1 VKGLRIVLTVS
12 EVSPELYAALEP
24 VPARLR
30 AERVR
35 TLATIGL
42 AAMGGGQP
50 LINKP
55 VVEAEA
61 ASANR
66 KEPIAPGLP
75 EKALGAARK
84 LGGL

>member
-1 VKGLRIVLTVS
+1 MKGLRIVLTVS

-55 VVEAEA
+55 AVEAEA
-61 ASANR
+61 ASTNR

>member
-42 AAMGGGQP
+42 AAIGGGQP

-55 VVEAEA
+55 AMEAEA
-61 ASANR
+61 ASTNR
-66 KEPIAPGLP
+66 KEALAPSLP

>member
-1 VKGLRIVLTVS
+1 MKGLRIVLTVS
-12 EVSPELYAALEP
+12 EVSPELYAALEQ

-35 TLATIGL
+35 TLATLGL
-42 AAMGGGQP
+42 AAMGGVQP
-50 LINKP
+50 LIYKP
-55 VVEAEA
+55 AVEAEA
-61 ASANR
+61 ASASR
-66 KEPIAPGLP
+66 KEALAPGLP

>member
-1 VKGLRIVLTVS
+1 
-12 EVSPELYAALEP
+12 
-24 VPARLR
+24 
-30 AERVR
+30 VR

>member
-1 VKGLRIVLTVS
+1 MAT
-12 EVSPELYAALEP
+12 AAVAETEWGQRAQGDRDQWA
-24 VPARLR
+24 VAARLR

-50 LINKP
+50 LINKTA
-55 VVEAEA
+55 VEAGT

>member
-1 VKGLRIVLTVS
+1 MKGLRIVLTVS
-12 EVSPELYAALEP
+12 EVSPELYAALEQ

-50 LINKP
+50 LINKTA
-55 VVEAEA
+55 VEAGT

-66 KEPIAPGLP
+66 TEPIAPGLP